1 MSIEHHSISVHFV
14 QTLVNAMERRGVD
27 ARQAMLDAGLNPEL
41 LQVPQLRVTPEQFS
55 QLIMLAWLRMD
66 DELLGLGS
74 QSLRYGVFSLMARQA
89 VHCKS
94 LKSAL
99 YHIARFYNLV
109 ADAIT
114 LTLDTEGDEAW
125 FDMQLSAPEKDPD
138 HALCELLMM
147 LWHRFPSWLIG
158 QKIQLKEIWFTW
170 PEPAHSAEYR
180 LIYPCRIRYEQP
192 VNRLVMER
200 RYLQAPV
207 VQTKQTLQAYL
218 RSSPLNWFKRQA
230 YYPVFTRKV
239 VRCLEKDEG
248 FVSLNM
254 EQIAAELNVT
264 SRTLRR
270 KLTEEGTSFQQLKDG
285 LRRDA
290 AIHYLSQP
298 GISVAEIS
306 RRLGFSEPAAFTRAF
321 KQWTGVPPAVYRQT

>member
-14 QTLVNAMERRGVD
+14 QTLVRAMEQSDID
-27 ARQAMLDAGLNPEL
+27 ARQAMLDAGMNPEL
-41 LQVPQLRVTPEQFS
+41 LQLPQLRVTPEQFS
-55 QLIMLAWLRMD
+55 RLILLAWQRMD
-66 DELLGLGS
+66 DEFLGLGS
-74 QSLRYGVFSLMARQA
+74 RPCRYGVFSLMARQA
-89 VHCKS
+89 INCKS

-99 YHIARFYNLV
+99 YHITRFYNLI
-109 ADAIT
+109 ADA
-114 LTLDTEGDEAW
+114 LTLSLEVHGEDAY
-125 FDMQLSAPEKDPD
+125 FDMRLTAPEQDMD

-158 QKIQLKEIWFTW
+158 QKIQLKEIWFTY
-170 PEPAHSAEYR
+170 PEPEHSSEYR
-180 LIYPCRIRYEQP
+180 LIYPCLIRYNQP
-192 VNRLVMER
+192 VNRLVLDR
-200 RYLQAPV
+200 KYLQAPV
-207 VQTKQTLQAYL
+207 VQTKQTLLAYL
-218 RSSPLNWFKRQA
+218 QSSPLNWFKRQA

-270 KLTEEGTSFQQLKDG
+270 KLTEEKTSFQQLKDG
-285 LRRDA
+285 IRRDA

-298 GISVAEIS
+298 GIPVAEIS

-321 KQWTGVPPAVYRQT
+321 KQWTGVPPAVYRQS